1 MHASMKS
8 FFLLLFTSL
17 SACLRSLSEP
27 TEKRTPRIRLSHA
40 AAANK
45 ASQNNRSIP
54 RGQKSLFPTKCE
66 GGQES
71 RLREGRE
78 ICFHV
83 CLLSVLLI
91 LAIFIV
97 KPEIR
102 AVLGVCHDA
111 LPLILDGTAISQAH

>member
-1 MHASMKS
+1 MPPQPTRHRRTIGQ
-8 FFLLLFTSL
+8 FLE
-17 SACLRSLSEP
+17 A
-27 TEKRTPRIRLSHA
+27 
-40 AAANK
+40 
-45 ASQNNRSIP
+45 